1 MSGDIS
7 RETVGDATE
16 GVPWQIIYTAFL
28 GVTLCAFGIYAG
40 MYLLHGAPGWKEIVG
55 GVAVLVISLG
65 VAASFV
71 ALFTGAGW
79 ALIVCRTFVFLTVLA
94 LAADLGYV
102 VVVVVRSP
110 EWQAPDAKL
119 WRLILDMAL
128 NPTVLTPLAGVLVT
142 AAMLWFLSGRTAK
155 RFFSR

>member
-7 RETVGDATE
+7 RESVGDATE
-16 GVPWQIIYTAFL
+16 GVPWQIIYTSFL

-40 MYLLHGAPGWKEIVG
+40 MYLLHGTPGWKEIVL

-71 ALFTGAGW
+71 ALLTGAGW
-79 ALIVCRTFVFLTVLA
+79 ALIVCRTFVILAVLA
-94 LAADLGYV
+94 LAVEV
-102 VVVVVRSP
+102 VYAVVRVVRSP
-110 EWQAPDAKL
+110 EWQAPEAKL
-119 WRLILDMAL
+119 WRLVLDVTL
-128 NPTVLTPLAGVLVT
+128 EPTVLTPLVGVLVT
-142 AAMLWFLSGRTAK
+142 AGMLWFLFGRPAK

>member
-7 RETVGDATE
+7 RESVGDATD

-40 MYLLHGAPGWKEIVG
+40 MYLLHGAPGWKEIVFG
-55 GVAVLVISLG
+55 IAVLVISLG

-71 ALFTGAGW
+71 ALLAGAGW
-79 ALIVCRTFVFLTVLA
+79 ALIVCRTFVILTFLA
-94 LAADLGYV
+94 LAADV
-102 VVVVVRSP
+102 VYAVVLVVRSP
-110 EWQAPDAKL
+110 EWQVPDAKL
-119 WRLILDMAL
+119 WRLILTMAL
-128 NPTVLTPLAGVLVT
+128 DPAVLMPLVGVLVT
-142 AAMLWFLSGRTAK
+142 AAMLWFLFGRTAK